1 MIALDKNAF
10 ICDMAETY
18 QIYDYRRVPVEL
30 LGILAAGLRDD
41 SRIMQKLNGV
51 RGSDTEMLLAGIL
64 DALHTLVWFRT
75 KDGQRGRNRPDS
87 IAEKMLVKEEKQK
100 EELVFDTPEA
110 FDKERERLLKE
121 IKDAE
126 SR

>member
-18 QIYDYRRVPVEL
+18 QIYDYRRGPVEL